1 MPNPL
6 ETGSL
11 VVVRGER
18 WLLINSASHGAATIL
33 TLEGRDRTNADQRLR
48 VIEPFDRAR
57 RITSA
62 KPKRRPRRAVLR
74 AALGAIVD
82 ARSATGLWTAAD
94 ASIDLWDYQLEPAL
108 AAVSG
113 ATRLLLADAVG
124 LGKTIQAG
132 LLLSELRER
141 GWVERA
147 LIVCPAGLRDTWA
160 RELANRFDI
169 KAAILDQAAVA
180 ERAASLPPGANP
192 WAGHGV
198 VIASIDF
205 IKRAEVLAALESEP
219 LDLLIADEAH
229 HLTPGTDRGAAVTR
243 LASQATWCAILSA
256 TPHSGDEAA
265 FAYLQNI
272 GARDDPMTIFR
283 RRRIDV
289 GLATTRRCHVMAVT
303 PTPDEAVLFAALDQ
317 YTRAIWRDRG
327 RLDQAVKLIAM
338 TLSRRA
344 ASSALAIER
353 TLSRRLQLL
362 GTAVAEPLQPL
373 LPWDEDDDTDRVE
386 QNVALSAPGLDN
398 ATEERAWLQRLVHL
412 ARQCAS
418 GSKIM
423 RLARLV
429 ERLREPLVIF
439 TEYRDSLDAVLEA
452 LTPSRATAAIHGGV
466 PMDLRRAAVD
476 AFNHGAVDVLV
487 ATDAAGE
494 GLNLHHRCRVVIDL
508 ELPWNPLRLEQ
519 RVGRVDRLG
528 QRRTVHAIRMFHRQT
543 IEQRVLEHLQLR
555 GRRAQDALERH
566 HVTDVAMAN
575 AIFDGAAIEAAA
587 SPPIPGTRIGGAS
600 SEAQRI
606 MAQRRAH
613 QAGARHTSGIA
624 WTAPRNGRPDD
635 LVLLSRRSCANHA
648 GAFICDTIEA
658 HILALRPIRTR
669 RECRLLL
676 ERERER
682 LSHASSVDF
691 ERRLSR
697 ELDALRAPI
706 VRRILAI
713 GVDTA
718 GRAEQQSSLFDRRSS
733 AAATA
738 REEAAGRRE
747 RARSRTLQAIASPIP
762 EVTRVELIAAWPAK
776 HR

>member
-1 MPNPL
+1 MRNPL
-6 ETGSL
+6 EPGSL
-11 VVVRGER
+11 VVVRDER

-62 KPKRRPRRAVLR
+62 KPRRRPRRAVLR

-108 AAVSG
+108 AAVGG

-132 LLLSELRER
+132 LLLSELRQR

-169 KAAILDQAAVA
+169 KAAILDQAAIA

-192 WAGHGV
+192 WTGHGV

-243 LASQATWCAILSA
+243 LASRATWCALLSA

-272 GARDDPMTIFR
+272 GARGDSMTIFR

-289 GLATTRRCHVMAVT
+289 GLAASRRCHVLAVT
-303 PTPDEAVLFAALDQ
+303 PTPDEAALFAALDQ

-373 LPWDEDDDTDRVE
+373 LPWDEDDESDRVE
-386 QNVALSAPGLDN
+386 QNVALPGLDN
-398 ATEERAWLQRLVHL
+398 ATEERAWLERLVHL
-412 ARQCAS
+412 ARQCLS

-423 RLARLV
+423 RLARMV
-429 ERLREPLVIF
+429 ERFREPLVIF

-452 LTPSRATAAIHGGV
+452 LTASRAAAAIHGGV

-528 QRRTVHAIRMFHRQT
+528 QHRTVHAIRMFHRQT

-555 GRRAQDALERH
+555 RQRAQDALERH
-566 HVTDVAMAN
+566 HVTDVAMAD
-575 AIFDGAAIEAAA
+575 AIFDGAAVEAAP
-587 SPPIPGTRIGGAS
+587 SPPIPGIRIDGAS
-600 SEAQRI
+600 SEARRI
-606 MAQRRAH
+606 RAQRRAH
-613 QAGARHTSGIA
+613 QAGARQASGLA
-624 WTAPRNGRPDD
+624 WTAPRNGCPND
-635 LVLLSRRSCANHA
+635 LILLSRRSCANHA
-648 GAFICDTIEA
+648 GTFICDTIEA
-658 HILALRPIRTR
+658 HIVALRPITNR

-682 LSHASSVDF
+682 LSRAPSVDF
-691 ERRLSR
+691 ERHLGR

-713 GVDTA
+713 GRDTP
-718 GRAEQQSSLFDRRSS
+718 GRAEQQSSLFDRGSS

-738 REEAAGRRE
+738 REQAAERRE
-747 RARSRTLQAIASPIP
+747 RARSRTLQAMASPAP
-762 EVTRVELIAAWPAK
+762 EVSRVELIAAWPAR
-776 HR
+776 HP